1 MVWDVPVGL
10 ANSYQ
15 AAPFLDAVSCVEVA
29 LEPLV
34 KDTTQFASVVLVN
47 TKFDGVPGFAA
58 PAATLNGPDNDV
70 LVQPEVPGI
79 DPVKDMANEKAA
91 P

>member
-1 MVWDVPVGL
+1 M
-10 ANSYQ
+10 
-15 AAPFLDAVSCVEVA
+15 
-29 LEPLV
+29 
-34 KDTTQFASVVLVN
+34 KDTTQFASVVLEN

-58 PAATLNGPDNDV
+58 PAATLNVPDNDV

-79 DPVKDMANEKAA
+79 DPVKDIAKENAA